1 MTTRSFQWT
10 MIALIIVV
18 ILMLGGVGFVIWNQ
32 QGGQEYAAPRH
43 NSDTWMMS
51 GGEEESEEPP
61 PSKEHPVPA
70 AKEKRDSKP
79 AEEGKTYQVDTSASR
94 VYVKV
99 GSATRI
105 GHPHGV
111 EGYLKSGNIT
121 PGAGGELVFDM
132 KSFKADTPEAR
143 KKVGLEG
150 KKLSDNEAKKVNEA
164 MLGADVLN
172 AEKFPTATYKII
184 AVKPAEKQDAGASGL
199 YHVNGRFTLHGAE
212 QPLQFKAKLERTD
225 KEGVLRLSGS
235 FVIKQTDYGI
245 TPYTAAGGL
254 AKVADELEII
264 GELVLSSARK

>member
-10 MIALIIVV
+10 MIGLFIVL

-32 QGGQEYAAPRH
+32 QGGQDHATPRY
-43 NSDTWMMS
+43 NSDHWGMS
-51 GGEEESEEPP
+51 GGEEESEEGTGP
-61 PSKEHPVPA
+61 
-70 AKEKRDSKP
+70 D
-79 AEEGKTYQVDTSASR
+79 EGKTYQVDTSASR

-111 EGYLKSGNIT
+111 EGYLKSGNVA
-121 PGAGGELVFDM
+121 PGTSGELVFDM

-150 KKLSDNEAKKVNEA
+150 KKLSENEAKKVNEA

-172 AEKFPTATYKII
+172 VDKFPTATFKII
-184 AVKPAEKQDAGASGL
+184 ALKPAEKQDAGAPGL
-199 YHVNGRFTLHGAE
+199 YQVNGRFTLHGAE
-212 QPLQFKAKLERTD
+212 KPLQFMVKLERTD

-235 FVIKQTDYGI
+235 FVIKQSDYGI

-264 GELVLSSARK
+264 GELVLSPAK